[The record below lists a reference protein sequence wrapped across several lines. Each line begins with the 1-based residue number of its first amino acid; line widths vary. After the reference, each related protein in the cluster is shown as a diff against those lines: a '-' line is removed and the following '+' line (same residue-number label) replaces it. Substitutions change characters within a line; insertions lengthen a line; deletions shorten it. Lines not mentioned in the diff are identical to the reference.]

1 MPPVS
6 QRSAPSLGFRG
17 SRALG
22 GDKRGLDEGG
32 DLSLKGKVIYMSI
45 SVLSSDWSRSSLAS
59 FSKFAAKNS
68 ADVRGTERSASGS
81 GLVLSRFNLTLAFN
95 IQEHSRCISSIMIKI

>member
-32 DLSLKGKVIYMSI
+32 DLSLKGEVIYMSI
-45 SVLSSDWSRSSLAS
+45 SVPRSDWSRSSLAS
-59 FSKFAAKNS
+59 FSKLAAKTQLMLEGLS
-68 ADVRGTERSASGS
+68 ALPVEVVSCFPDST
-81 GLVLSRFNLTLAFN
+81 
-95 IQEHSRCISSIMIKI
+95 